1 MADVLSTVPGAAD
14 VRRHPRWVRIAQRT
28 LTVSVVTDEFDDGL
42 EKGNIQNGW
51 AWYTG
56 I

>member
-1 MADVLSTVPGAAD
+1 MGYKSLKFL
-14 VRRHPRWVRIAQRT
+14 RRI
-28 LTVSVVTDEFDDGL
+28 VVTDEFEDGG

>member
-1 MADVLSTVPGAAD
+1 MKYLRG
-14 VRRHPRWVRIAQRT
+14 I
-28 LTVSVVTDEFDDGL
+28 VVTDEFADGGEL
-42 EKGNIQNGW
+42 GNIQNGW

>member
-1 MADVLSTVPGAAD
+1 MGYKSMDYL
-14 VRRHPRWVRIAQRT
+14 RRI
-28 LTVSVVTDEFDDGL
+28 VVTDEFDDGGA
-42 EKGNIQNGW
+42 KGNIENGW